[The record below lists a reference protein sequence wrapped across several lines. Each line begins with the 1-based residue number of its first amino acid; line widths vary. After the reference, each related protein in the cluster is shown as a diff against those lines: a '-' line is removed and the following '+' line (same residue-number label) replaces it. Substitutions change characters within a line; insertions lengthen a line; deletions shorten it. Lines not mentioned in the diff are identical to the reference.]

1 MFLLPRRNAFL
12 QRNFSLNPAQMT
24 TFKSFMAALVLTAA
38 AGLSAQAQTPFQ
50 TATNATAKNIVKLNL
65 AGLATR
71 SYQLQYERVLS
82 RRFSVAL
89 AYRTMPKGAVPF
101 KNKLLNLADD
111 PNITDAVTNLEV
123 SGSAITPEVRLYLGK
138 GYGKG
143 FYIAPF
149 YRNASFD
156 ASGAKI
162 TFETFP
168 GTEESISLTG
178 KSKANTGGILLG
190 AQWGLGKH
198 VSLDWWILGPHI
210 GAGKA
215 DLVGVPSKSLGA
227 YEQERLRQELEDM
240 DLPGSKT
247 TYTVGAN
254 RTDVNLKGTMGGV
267 RAGLSLGV
275 KF

>member
-1 MFLLPRRNAFL
+1 
-12 QRNFSLNPAQMT
+12 
-24 TFKSFMAALVLTAA
+24 MAALVLSAA
-38 AGLSAQAQTPFQ
+38 TGLPAKAQAQTQ
-50 TATNATAKNIVKLNL
+50 TATSTNSYNIVKFNL

-71 SYQLQYERVLS
+71 NYQVQYERVLS

-89 AYRTMPKGAVPF
+89 AYRTMPKGAMPF
-101 KNKLLNLADD
+101 KAKVLKLADD
-111 PNITDAVTNLEV
+111 PNISDMVTNLEV

-138 GYGKG
+138 GYGQG

-168 GTEESISLTG
+168 EKEESITLSG
-178 KSKANTGGILLG
+178 KSKANTGGILFG
-190 AQWGLGKH
+190 VQWNLGKH
-198 VSLDWWILGPHI
+198 INLDWWILGPHV
-210 GAGKA
+210 GTGKA
-215 DLVGVPSKSLGA
+215 DLVGVPSKTLSA
-227 YEQERLRQELEDM
+227 YEQERLRQELDDM
-240 DLPGSKT
+240 DLPGKNT

-267 RAGLSLGV
+267 RGGLSLGV
-275 KF
+275 RF